1 MPKIKTHSGLKKRLK
16 RTGSGKLKRS
26 HAYIS
31 HLSHNK
37 THKQKKHLAK
47 ATVVSASD
55 YKRIKSRLV
64 KNKYRR
70 NTQWQELKVDIQL
83 DIEEKKLLN

>member
-1 MPKIKTHSGLKKRLK
+1 MPKMKSHSGLKKRLK

-26 HAYIS
+26 HAYVS

-47 ATVVSASD
+47 ATLVSASD
-55 YKRIKSRLV
+55 YKRIKSTKWCKPTSWSRLS
-64 KNKYRR
+64 
-70 NTQWQELKVDIQL
+70 ELCSST
-83 DIEEKKLLN
+83 

>member
-1 MPKIKTHSGLKKRLK
+1 MPKMKSHSGLKKRLK

-26 HAYIS
+26 HAYVS

-47 ATVVSASD
+47 ATLVSASD
-55 YKRIKSRLV
+55 YKRISKIIIDIGGR
-64 KNKYRR
+64 NK
-70 NTQWQELKVDIQL
+70 WQE
-83 DIEEKKLLN
+83 